1 MICTSKVR
9 HFWRCIFLW
18 VKQEEKTSFIVQNG
32 IHVKIFLS
40 LVFIIIHPFG
50 VFFALHLLDDLFLYL
65 VCYFL
70 KKYAIMVKIGFL
82 G

>member
-1 MICTSKVR
+1 M
-9 HFWRCIFLW
+9 
-18 VKQEEKTSFIVQNG
+18 QNG
-32 IHVKIFLS
+32 INVKIFLS